1 MGKISTQNRHDLV
14 FMHHWRY
21 VFITSLEGQGDGC
34 GLLTMQRPD
43 RLSLQ
48 GDELVLYPWQGPLR
62 EEGKSLKAQAGSRVF
77 IRDVPV

>member
-48 GDELVLYPWQGPLR
+48 GDELVLYPC
-62 EEGKSLKAQAGSRVF
+62 
-77 IRDVPV
+77 